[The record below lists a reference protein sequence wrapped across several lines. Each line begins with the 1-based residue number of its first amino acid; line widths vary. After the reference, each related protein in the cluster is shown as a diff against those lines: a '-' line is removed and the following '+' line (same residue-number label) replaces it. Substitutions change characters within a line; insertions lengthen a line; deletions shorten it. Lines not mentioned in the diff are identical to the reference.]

1 MKVSTGKV
9 YLIVLPKERK
19 KETMDSQAG
28 CFFFL
33 VLINLVMFLYQSFL
47 PDLCGPS
54 VQPQAALW
62 KGRHDFTTQIFHSQ
76 KCKQV
81 CMLFLLSAAWLSPS
95 EGLKSVRLEE
105 LVGWGGGK
113 KKTTQKVKE
122 VGKEKTADICSCI
135 WETQNFCITPNI
147 LHFFQPPDAAAMQ
160 ILLLDSSSRHFLLLQ
175 IRTMALSSVSHRC
188 QSAE

>member
-54 VQPQAALW
+54 VQPQAAL
-62 KGRHDFTTQIFHSQ
+62 
-76 KCKQV
+76 
-81 CMLFLLSAAWLSPS
+81 
-95 EGLKSVRLEE
+95 
-105 LVGWGGGK
+105 
-113 KKTTQKVKE
+113 
-122 VGKEKTADICSCI
+122 
-135 WETQNFCITPNI
+135 
-147 LHFFQPPDAAAMQ
+147 
-160 ILLLDSSSRHFLLLQ
+160 
-175 IRTMALSSVSHRC
+175 
-188 QSAE
+188 